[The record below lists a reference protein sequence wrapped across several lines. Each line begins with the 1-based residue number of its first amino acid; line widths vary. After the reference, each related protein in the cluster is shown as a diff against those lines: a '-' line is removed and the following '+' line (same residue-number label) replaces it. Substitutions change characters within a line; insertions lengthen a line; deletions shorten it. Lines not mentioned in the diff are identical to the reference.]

1 MLIRTI
7 ISKIFSIICGASV
20 DYALG
25 IESNTLWYSVPTSSQ
40 VFRWYAGTTEVVSL
54 TGGGHFSCTSGITS
68 NTRSY
73 FYGNQTATLL
83 TATSNLGGIECQ
95 SASSSAAAF
104 MCFHRPGAYA
114 AYFGIDTDNNFA
126 VGGWSAGAALG
137 LMKVGSFGVGTA
149 ASGVTGE
156 IRATNNI
163 TGYYSDKRLKNII
176 STIPDALDKVCSLS
190 GYYYTEN
197 KKAKELG
204 YTNDRVQIGLVTQ
217 EVEKVLPEIVTD
229 APIGH
234 GYKTL
239 WYEKMVPVL
248 VEAIK
253 EQQGII
259 EKQDERISRM
269 ESLLER
275 LDNGSNRII

>member
-1 MLIRTI
+1 
-7 ISKIFSIICGASV
+7 
-20 DYALG
+20 
-25 IESNTLWYSVPTSSQ
+25 
-40 VFRWYAGTTEVVSL
+40 
-54 TGGGHFSCTSGITS
+54 
-68 NTRSY
+68 
-73 FYGNQTATLL
+73 L